1 MPLTFDKEQQA
12 YICSIHGDVG
22 DNIGWIQCWNGC
34 DEGWFDDYEEDP
46 IEYEPGEI
54 SRCPEC
60 RGEGGWT
67 VCGECNADN
76 PDVEW

>member
-1 MPLTFDKEQQA
+1 MSLHFDGKQETW
-12 YICSIHGDVG
+12 ICDKHGEVET
-22 DNIGWIQCWNGC
+22 GWVPCWNGC

-46 IEYEPGEI
+46 IECEPGEI

-60 RGEGGWT
+60 KGHGGWR
-67 VCGECNADN
+67 VCAECNKDN